1 MFLPCSTFCTVL
13 LYLLYYLSDRLMMH
27 CWNALHVFSWAIPF
41 VLSVRQA
48 CGAGLKCLACV
59 FLRNTFRTVF
69 CHAIPFALSVRL
81 ACCAGLKCL
90 ACVLPCNTFSTVCQA
105 YDARLKCLVHVFCRA
120 IPFALS
126 VGQAYDAGNT
136 FCTIGWTGL
145 RSRVEMPF
153 ACVLPCNTF
162 CTVCWTGLWGR
173 AAWERC
179 LRLRLQLWCFRPP
192 RSWGLHLWGRNGTY
206 CPAIFAHS
214 TVSTGV
220 SENQLMRADVKERER
235 AQV

>member
-1 MFLPCSTFCTVL
+1 MPCINFFLCNTFC
-13 LYLLYYLSDRLMMH
+13 
-27 CWNALHVFSWAIPF
+27 
-41 VLSVRQA
+41 
-48 CGAGLKCLACV
+48 
-59 FLRNTFRTVF
+59 TVF

-105 YDARLKCLVHVFCRA
+105 YDAGLKCLVHVFCRA
-120 IPFALS
+120 IPFALSVRQAYEAGLKCLVHVFCHAVPFALS

-145 RSRVEMPF
+145 RGRVEMPCV
-153 ACVLPCNTF
+153 CVLPCHTF

-173 AAWERC
+173 AAWKRC
-179 LRLRLQLWCFRPP
+179 LWLWLQLWCFRPP

-220 SENQLMRADVKERER
+220 SQNQLMRADVKERESTGVKCMCCT
-235 AQV
+235 AICIDLFYVKNYPLI